1 MQTEQIVAL
10 HEAGLRVL
18 AETGVLIRDD
28 AAVRLFADRGC
39 RADGARVFIPEQI
52 VAAAVESAPSTVRIE
67 GRGDH
72 PGVTIGGGP
81 SVVGPASGAALIAE
95 GDRLR
100 PLTIDDVTTFVRL
113 CHGLP
118 NVDVLDYLLAEE
130 YGGTRDADGGPGG
143 ARDLFLRSVLAS
155 LTGTDKPY
163 EFPITEPW
171 HLPAALD
178 IEEILYGAGWESQP
192 RLFAVLNTTSPLML
206 TGLTCTAAME
216 LARRGQPQCLTPC
229 VMGGT
234 TGPATVAGLLTVQH
248 AETLAGLVLN
258 QLAAPGA
265 PFIYGG
271 LSSVSSMQTGELMLG
286 APQFWTVIAATV
298 GLAKHLGLPSRT
310 GGAITDAHVPDMQAG
325 IESALALGYAIEQGV
340 DYVLHGSG
348 GLSSLNAVSFA
359 KLVIDD
365 ELVGM
370 LRARPRELVIDDE
383 QLALA
388 TIHAVGP
395 AGSYLSQK
403 HTRKHARDHLQ
414 PTVFNRRSH
423 DAWTAAGAP
432 DVSTAAQSRVDELL
446 ASYEPPALDAVVR
459 RQLTRYCLED

>member
-28 AAVRLFADRGC
+28 QAGRLFADHGC
-39 RADGARVFIPEQI
+39 GIDGARVFIPEHI

-67 GRGDH
+67 GRGNH
-72 PGVTIGGGP
+72 PGVVIGGGP

-100 PLTIDDVTTFVRL
+100 PLTIADVTTFVRL

-130 YGGTRDADGGPGG
+130 STEGSTADG
-143 ARDLFLRSVLAS
+143 RELFLRSVHAS

-178 IEEILYGAGWESQP
+178 IEEILYGAGWESRP

-206 TGLTCTAAME
+206 SGLTCAAAIE

-248 AETLAGLVLN
+248 AETLAGLVLT
-258 QLAAPGA
+258 QLVAPGA

-325 IESALALGYAIEQGV
+325 IESALALGCAIEQGV
-340 DYVLHGSG
+340 DYILHGSG

-370 LRARPRELVIDDE
+370 LRARPRELAIDDE
-383 QLALA
+383 QLALE
-388 TIHAVGP
+388 TIDAVGP

-403 HTRKHARDHLQ
+403 HTRRHARDYLQ

-432 DVSTAAQSRVDELL
+432 DVSVTARTRIDELL
-446 ASYEPPALDAVVR
+446 ASYEPPALDAAVR
-459 RQLTRYCLED
+459 RQLTRYCLEGRHR